1 MEKFNIP
8 VPEQEKLMNYIKT
21 RGNTGNRTLEILGKN
36 LKFIDALNTE
46 VGLELLK
53 DLVSMHETAFQ
64 KVASLDAT
72 DEDKVNYK
80 LLQSLINKWSIHISY
95 YFEALQKV
103 NTTVVNFTCK

>member
-8 VPEQEKLMNYIKT
+8 IPEQEKLINYIKT

-53 DLVSMHETAFQ
+53 DLVSMHEETFQ

-72 DEDKVNYK
+72 DADKIKYK
-80 LLQSLINKWSIHISY
+80 LLQSLINRWAIHIAHY
-95 YFEALQKV
+95 LEAVERVSK
-103 NTTVVNFTCK
+103 